1 MPISEYYCPS
11 CDARFSHLAQR
22 FGAPPPPCPGCG
34 ASQVQ
39 KLVSRVYKGR
49 SDAARRAD
57 IESRSRDV
65 DQDDP
70 REVARF
76 LQSSGSLTND
86 ILPVDQEL
94 FREMVDRRAQGAQDE
109 DLQDV
114 TDAVSVPDHLP
125 EHRHHG
131 EHEHPHPDKP
141 KKQGRRQA
149 RDLGWA

>member
-1 MPISEYYCPS
+1 MPIYEYYCPS

-34 ASQVQ
+34 ASQAQ
-39 KLVSRVYKGR
+39 KLISRVHRGR

-57 IESRSRDV
+57 IETRSRDV

-70 REVARF
+70 RQVARF
-76 LQSSGSLTND
+76 LRDSGSLTD
-86 ILPVDQEL
+86 GILPVDQEL

-114 TDAVSVPDHLP
+114 VDAVPIPDHLP
-125 EHRHHG
+125 AHRHHG
-131 EHEHPHPDKP
+131 EHEHQHEP
-141 KKQGRRQA
+141 KKRRRRQA